1 MKKVVMICGIAI
13 LLIIVAITGCVENT
27 EEKERETQTITDTVF
42 MESSEL
48 YSLVINDDIYDLRKG
63 DTITWE
69 WNSDYIIDFEIY
81 DIHTSTTDSDTGSFQ
96 AQLTEYTFT
105 WETNLNESEMW
116 SEYCDL
122 TYTIKIIPKA

>member
-1 MKKVVMICGIAI
+1 MKKVLMICGIAI
-13 LLIIVAITGCVENT
+13 LLIIVTLTGCVENK
-27 EEKERETQTITDTVF
+27 EEKERKTQTISDTVF

-48 YSLVINDDIYDLRKG
+48 YALVINDDIYDLRKG

-69 WNSDYIIDFEIY
+69 WKSDYIIDFEIY
-81 DIHTSTTDSDTGSFQ
+81 DIYTSTTDSDTGSFQ
-96 AQLTEYTFT
+96 AQPTEYTFT

-122 TYTIKIIPKA
+122 TYTIKIIPEA